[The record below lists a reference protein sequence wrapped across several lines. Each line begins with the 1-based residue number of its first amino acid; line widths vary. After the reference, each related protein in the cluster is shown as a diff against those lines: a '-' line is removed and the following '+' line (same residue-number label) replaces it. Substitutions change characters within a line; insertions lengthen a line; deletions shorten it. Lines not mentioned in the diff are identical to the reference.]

1 MWLTDLKFKICA
13 EVVVHRKF
21 AVFLNSLNGK
31 NSSSIVRDIFC
42 SRFQDNTTS
51 NFYIVISEIRI
62 VSYTRD
68 QHLLFVYD
76 RAPASKSCAFCI
88 GIKFFF
94 SPFDRFL
101 VPSCCKGYFLEKVSC
116 MQHLMRFRGRVSSQI
131 QSGGF
136 TTFANLLCKTVKCH
150 EGSFLK
156 NKISF
161 AEEVIGNII
170 KSWKPH
176 IDFVSKKISKSVGII
191 AKARFYLSSQTLMTL
206 YYSNVYPF
214 LTYCNVA
221 WSSTYR
227 SSVNCIYLLPKHL
240 VRLITKPHY
249 LAKTTPSERLRSD
262 GSVATSFGLYVIC
275 SQLFSSCIR
284 WSYSY
289 FQLFYI
295 LSLSYSHGNSRQHFP
310 SQWELSY

>member
-1 MWLTDLKFKICA
+1 MRILHRNKILFFPIWPFLGPFLLQRLFSWKGVMHVTLY
-13 EVVVHRKF
+13 EVSGESQFSDSVWC
-21 AVFLNSLNGK
+21 L
-31 NSSSIVRDIFC
+31 
-42 SRFQDNTTS
+42 
-51 NFYIVISEIRI
+51 
-62 VSYTRD
+62 
-68 QHLLFVYD
+68 YD
-76 RAPASKSCAFCI
+76 
-88 GIKFFF
+88 
-94 SPFDRFL
+94 
-101 VPSCCKGYFLEKVSC
+101 
-116 MQHLMRFRGRVSSQI
+116 
-131 QSGGF
+131 
-136 TTFANLLCKTVKCH
+136 FANLLCKTVKCH

-206 YYSNVYPF
+206 YYSHVYPF

-221 WSSTYR
+221 WPSTYR
-227 SSVNCIYLLPKHL
+227 SSVNCIYLLPKRL

-249 LAKTTPSERLRSD
+249 LAKTTPLFSRLKVLVKDWNDLPVTLAGNLIANFWKKSNPQPMHCLPPHPRPVFCPLQPSFARLYSAAASSSERLRSD

-275 SQLFSSCIR
+275 SQLFSSCIW

-295 LSLSYSHGNSRQHFP
+295 LSLSYSHRNSRQQFP

>member
-1 MWLTDLKFKICA
+1 MQ
-13 EVVVHRKF
+13 RKW
-21 AVFLNSLNGK
+21 S
-31 NSSSIVRDIFC
+31 
-42 SRFQDNTTS
+42 
-51 NFYIVISEIRI
+51 VI
-62 VSYTRD
+62 
-68 QHLLFVYD
+68 LL
-76 RAPASKSCAFCI
+76 CLGNHI
-88 GIKFFF
+88 LI
-94 SPFDRFL
+94 
-101 VPSCCKGYFLEKVSC
+101 
-116 MQHLMRFRGRVSSQI
+116 SSQ
-131 QSGGF
+131 
-136 TTFANLLCKTVKCH
+136 
-150 EGSFLK
+150 
-156 NKISF
+156 
-161 AEEVIGNII
+161 
-170 KSWKPH
+170 
-176 IDFVSKKISKSVGII
+176 KKISKSVGII

-206 YYSNVYPF
+206 YYSHVYPF

-249 LAKTTPSERLRSD
+249 LAKTTPLFSQLKVLVKDWNDLPVTWAGNLIANFLKKVKSLPHALLPLPPPPPRPVFCPLQPSFARLYSAAASSSERLRSD